1 MTKVGR
7 PSAYTQEIADEICER
22 MMNGES
28 LRKICEPDHMPNRST
43 VFRWLY
49 MATQEGAEEYY
60 VKFSNQYTRA
70 REEQA
75 DAIFD
80 ECLQIAD
87 DATNDY
93 MANSDDEGGTAY
105 KLNGEHIQR
114 SKLRIDTRKWM
125 AGKLRPKKYG
135 EKITQELT
143 GKDGGA
149 IETKDLSQNDIARR
163 IAFALAKGMAS
174 KEESE

>member
-1 MTKVGR
+1 
-7 PSAYTQEIADEICER
+7 
-22 MMNGES
+22 MNGES
-28 LRKICEPDHMPNRST
+28 LRAICKPDDMPTRST
-43 VFRWLY
+43 VFRWLAKADQKDADPD
-49 MATQEGAEEYY
+49 MIA
-60 VKFSNQYTRA
+60 FRDQYARA

-93 MANSDDEGGTAY
+93 MESAGEDGAVGY

-114 SKLRIDTRKWM
+114 SRLRIDTRKWM

-135 EKITQELT
+135 DKLEVEQTNFNVTIS
-143 GKDGGA
+143 DDDA
-149 IETKDLSQNDIARR
+149 DL
-163 IAFALAKGMAS
+163 
-174 KEESE
+174 